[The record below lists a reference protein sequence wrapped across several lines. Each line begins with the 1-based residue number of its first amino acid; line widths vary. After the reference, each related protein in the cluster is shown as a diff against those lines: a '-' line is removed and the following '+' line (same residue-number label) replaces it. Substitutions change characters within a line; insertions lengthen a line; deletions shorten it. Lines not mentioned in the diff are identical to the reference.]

1 VEQRKTAPNLHDFE
15 GLALLKQT
23 ELQGIFIVKNKNVE
37 VLIISLLQQNKGSYN
52 SLIAPRILRQPTA
65 TEEWLRCIS
74 FVGDRAVY
82 SKLTADTGVYPVCI
96 RGNQFC
102 LAKD

>member
-37 VLIISLLQQNKGSYN
+37 VLIIS
-52 SLIAPRILRQPTA
+52 
-65 TEEWLRCIS
+65 
-74 FVGDRAVY
+74 
-82 SKLTADTGVYPVCI
+82 
-96 RGNQFC
+96 
-102 LAKD
+102 